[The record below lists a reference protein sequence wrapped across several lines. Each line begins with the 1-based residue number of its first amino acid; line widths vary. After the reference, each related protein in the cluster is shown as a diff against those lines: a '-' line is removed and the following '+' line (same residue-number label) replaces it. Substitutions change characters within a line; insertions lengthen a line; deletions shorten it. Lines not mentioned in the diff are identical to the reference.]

1 MEKLTLEN
9 LPQAVTNLS
18 DQVNQLTQII
28 LDKNTQEYKPTS
40 DKLLTIKEAADYLN
54 LSVPT
59 IYGLVSKRKIPFMKR
74 SKRLYFSNEELM
86 DYIKE
91 GRIKT
96 NSEIEAE
103 ADAYLANKKGGNH
116 V

>member
-1 MEKLTLEN
+1 MDKTILISLPISELQTLIVDCVHSCLKHQQN
-9 LPQAVTNLS
+9 S
-18 DQVNQLTQII
+18 G
-28 LDKNTQEYKPTS
+28 KKPYVE
-40 DKLLTIKEAADYLN
+40 KLLTVQGAAEFLN

-59 IYGLVSKRKIPFMKR
+59 IYLKVSKGEIPFMKR